1 MIYDKVVVMAG
12 ELVNVEG
19 ERPAVG
25 LRLTLT
31 AVQVVDQA
39 MMEDMGTDDIVRMVT
54 PGMLDTFQR
63 LIYDARAEIA
73 DDEKARLEK
82 QMGGR
87 Q

>member
-1 MIYDKVVVMAG
+1 MIYDKVAVVE
-12 ELVNVEG
+12 ELVNVDG

-31 AVQVVDQA
+31 AVQVVDKA
-39 MMEDMGTDDIVRMVT
+39 MFDDLGSAEIVRMIT

-63 LIYDARAEIA
+63 LVYDARAEIEECDIQRA
-73 DDEKARLEK
+73 KGMLE
-82 QMGGR
+82 GR

>member
-1 MIYDKVVVMAG
+1 MIYDKVVVMVG

-39 MMEDMGTDDIVRMVT
+39 MMEEMGTDEIVRMVT
-54 PGMLDTFQR
+54 PGMLDRLQR
-63 LIYDARAEIA
+63 MIYDARADIA
-73 DDEKARLEK
+73 DDEKRRLEG
-82 QMGGR
+82 QLT
-87 Q
+87 